1 MDAKAKFDDGMCP
14 SNVTNSLI
22 GKTSIS
28 VMVDNFNVVD
38 VNACT
43 NDTC

>member
-1 MDAKAKFDDGMCP
+1 MDVKGNFDESMHP

-28 VMVDNFNVVD
+28 AMVNNFNVVA

>member
-1 MDAKAKFDDGMCP
+1 MDAKAKFDDGLHT

-22 GKTSIS
+22 EKTSIS
-28 VMVDNFNVVD
+28 VMIDNFNVVD

>member
-1 MDAKAKFDDGMCP
+1 MNAKAKFDDGMRP

-22 GKTSIS
+22 GKTSIN

-38 VNACT
+38 VDAYT